1 MQQMCKDPT
10 YSNQECTHIY
20 TMVKQD
26 SLVDQSLFA
35 GKKLGRMVET
45 ALRTLRILMES
56 LILKQEFQVLEEAY
70 RQKLNFEALKIKNK

>member
-1 MQQMCKDPT
+1 MCKDPT
-10 YSNQECTHIY
+10 YSNQECTHLAS
-20 TMVKQD
+20 TVKQD

-35 GKKLGRMVET
+35 GRRLATMVET

-70 RQKLNFEALKIKNK
+70 RQKLNFGALKITKKAK